1 VLLPLHALAEG
12 VQEVVERMEAG
23 LSMSVKRALTPQ
35 KGGFLA
41 SGFTHTLNPYV
52 GCAFGRVGC
61 PFCYVRESPVGQFG
75 PAAWGTW
82 VRQKVNIAEVLE
94 QELCKPA
101 ARHYRV
107 FMASATDP
115 YQPAEA
121 SACLTQRCLTVL
133 RSHPV
138 DWLVVQTRSLLVQRD
153 FALLAELPFATLN
166 VSIETDL
173 PEVHRRF
180 TRSSASP
187 ERRLALVRQALARG
201 ICTQITVSPLLPS
214 SSNFAETLARAVGEK
229 GRIIIDTFL
238 DGDGSGGKRSAR
250 LGMDALLTDAGFPG
264 WFARCREQA
273 HELRQRLLP
282 VLGPERVL
290 WSAEGFGTRPE
301 LSVQASRGR
310 GERHG
315 YSHGD

>member
-1 VLLPLHALAEG
+1 VLLPLRSQAEG
-12 VQEVVERMEAG
+12 VQEMVERMEAG
-23 LSMSVKRALTPQ
+23 IAITVKRALTPQ

-75 PAAWGTW
+75 PAPWGTW

-94 QELCKPA
+94 QELHKPA

-121 SACLTQRCLTVL
+121 SVCLTQRCLAVL

-166 VSIETDL
+166 VSLETDL
-173 PEVHRRF
+173 LEVHRRF

-187 ERRLALVRQALARG
+187 ERRLTLAHMALARG
-201 ICTQITVSPLLPS
+201 IFTQITVSPLLPS
-214 SSNFAETLARAVGEK
+214 SSHFAETLAHTVGEK
-229 GRIIIDTFL
+229 GRVIVDTFL
-238 DGDGSGGKRSAR
+238 DGDGSGGQRSAR
-250 LGMDALLTDAGFPG
+250 LGMDALLADAGFPG
-264 WFARCREQA
+264 WFARCREHA

-282 VLGPERVL
+282 LLGPERVL
-290 WSAEGFGTRPE
+290 WSAEGFSMQPVLQGVSP
-301 LSVQASRGR
+301 S
-310 GERHG
+310 
-315 YSHGD
+315 

>member
-1 VLLPLHALAEG
+1 
-12 VQEVVERMEAG
+12 MEAG
-23 LSMSVKRALTPQ
+23 TSIIVKRALTPQ

-115 YQPAEA
+115 YQPAEV
-121 SACLTQRCLTVL
+121 SACLTQRCLAVL
-133 RSHPV
+133 RSHLI

-153 FALLAELPFATLN
+153 FPLLAALPFATLN

-173 PEVHRRF
+173 LEVHRRF

-187 ERRLALVRQALARG
+187 ERRLTLVRLALSLG
-201 ICTQITVSPLLPS
+201 IFTQITVSPLLPS
-214 SSNFAETLARAVGEK
+214 SSHFAEMLAHTVGEK
-229 GRIIIDTFL
+229 GRVIVDTFL
-238 DGDGSGGKRSAR
+238 DGDGSGGRRSAR
-250 LGMDALLTDAGFPG
+250 LGMDALLADAGFPG
-264 WFARCREQA
+264 WFARCREHA
-273 HELRQRLLP
+273 HELKQRL
-282 VLGPERVL
+282 VLLLGAERVL
-290 WSAEGFGTRPE
+290 WSAEGFSTKPGPAGVS
-301 LSVQASRGR
+301 SV
-310 GERHG
+310 
-315 YSHGD
+315 

>member
-1 VLLPLHALAEG
+1 MAPKDGGSTTVT
-12 VQEVVERMEAG
+12 
-23 LSMSVKRALTPQ
+23 RALTPQ

-41 SGFTHTLNPYV
+41 SGFTHTLNPYA

-94 QELCKPA
+94 QELRKPA

-115 YQPAEA
+115 YQPVEA
-121 SACLTQRCLTVL
+121 SACLTQRCLAVL

-138 DWLVVQTRSLLVQRD
+138 DWFVVQTRSLLAQRD
-153 FALLAELPFATLN
+153 FALLAELPFVTLN
-166 VSIETDL
+166 VSVETDIL
-173 PEVHRRF
+173 DVHRRF

-187 ERRLALVRQALARG
+187 ERRLTLVRLALACG
-201 ICTQITVSPLLPS
+201 IFTQVTVSPLLPS
-214 SSNFAETLARAVGEK
+214 SSNFAETLAHAVGEK
-229 GRIIIDTFL
+229 GRVIVDTFL
-238 DGDGSGGKRSAR
+238 DGDGSGGQRSTR
-250 LGMDALLTDAGFPG
+250 LGMDTLLADAGFPG
-264 WFARCREQA
+264 WFAHCREHA

-282 VLGPERVL
+282 LLGPERVL
-290 WSAEGFGTRPE
+290 WSAEGFSMRPE
-301 LSVQASRGR
+301 IVGTSLTG
-310 GERHG
+310 
-315 YSHGD
+315 

>member
-1 VLLPLHALAEG
+1 
-12 VQEVVERMEAG
+12 MEAG
-23 LSMSVKRALTPQ
+23 IAIAVKRALTPQ

-94 QELCKPA
+94 QELHKPA
-101 ARHYRV
+101 ARRYRV

-121 SACLTQRCLTVL
+121 RAALTQRCLAVL
-133 RSHPV
+133 HAHPI

-166 VSIETDL
+166 VPHVWGWMLCLPTPASLAGSRAARSTPRSLGVACSPYWDL
-173 PEVHRRF
+173 SGSCRRRWVLAPSLRSF
-180 TRSSASP
+180 KLQVLSATGSKSAGGLRNRRSS
-187 ERRLALVRQALARG
+187 G
-201 ICTQITVSPLLPS
+201 
-214 SSNFAETLARAVGEK
+214 
-229 GRIIIDTFL
+229 
-238 DGDGSGGKRSAR
+238 
-250 LGMDALLTDAGFPG
+250 
-264 WFARCREQA
+264 
-273 HELRQRLLP
+273 
-282 VLGPERVL
+282 
-290 WSAEGFGTRPE
+290 
-301 LSVQASRGR
+301 
-310 GERHG
+310 
-315 YSHGD
+315 

>member
-1 VLLPLHALAEG
+1 
-12 VQEVVERMEAG
+12 MEAG
-23 LSMSVKRALTPQ
+23 LSITVKRALTPQ

-94 QELCKPA
+94 LELRKPA

-115 YQPAEA
+115 YQPVEA
-121 SACLTQRCLTVL
+121 SACLTQRCLAVL
-133 RSHPV
+133 RSHPIN
-138 DWLVVQTRSLLVQRD
+138 WLVVQTRSLLVQRD
-153 FALLAELPFATLN
+153 FALLAALPFATLN

-173 PEVHRRF
+173 LDVHRRF

-187 ERRLALVRQALARG
+187 ARRMALVRLALARG
-201 ICTQITVSPLLPS
+201 IFTQITVSPLLPS
-214 SSNFAETLARAVGEK
+214 SSYFAETLAHAVGEK
-229 GRIIIDTFL
+229 GRVIIDTFL
-238 DGDGSGGKRSAR
+238 DGDGSGGQRSAR
-250 LGMDALLTDAGFPG
+250 LGMDTLLADTGFPG
-264 WFARCREQA
+264 WFARCREHA
-273 HELRQRLLP
+273 YELRQHLLRWI
-282 VLGPERVL
+282 GPERVL
-290 WSAEGFGTRPE
+290 WSAEGFRTQPGPVR
-301 LSVQASRGR
+301 
-310 GERHG
+310 
-315 YSHGD
+315 

>member
-1 VLLPLHALAEG
+1 MAV
-12 VQEVVERMEAG
+12 EAG
-23 LSMSVKRALTPQ
+23 IASTVKRALTPQ

-52 GCAFGRVGC
+52 GCAFGRMGC

-94 QELCKPA
+94 QELRPPA

-121 SACLTQRCLTVL
+121 SAYLTQRCLTVL
-133 RSHPV
+133 RSAPI
-138 DWLVVQTRSLLVQRD
+138 DWLVVQTRALLVQRD
-153 FALLAELPFATLN
+153 FALLAALPFVTLN

-173 PEVHRRF
+173 PEMHRRF

-187 ERRLALVRQALARG
+187 ERRLTLVRLALARG

-214 SSNFAETLARAVGEK
+214 SPTFAATLAHAVGEK

-238 DGDGSGGKRSAR
+238 DGDGSGGQRSAR
-250 LGMDALLTDAGFPG
+250 LGMDALLADAGFPG
-264 WFARCREQA
+264 WFMRCREHAQDLMQ
-273 HELRQRLLP
+273 HLLP
-282 VLGPERVL
+282 LLGPERVL
-290 WSAEGFGTRPE
+290 WSAEGFRTRPHPVGIH
-301 LSVQASRGR
+301 SQ
-310 GERHG
+310 
-315 YSHGD
+315 

>member
-1 VLLPLHALAEG
+1 MAV
-12 VQEVVERMEAG
+12 EAG
-23 LSMSVKRALTPQ
+23 VSMTVKRALTPQ

-41 SGFTHTLNPYV
+41 SGFTHTLNPYA

-75 PAAWGTW
+75 PSALGTW

-94 QELCKPA
+94 QELRKPA

-115 YQPAEA
+115 YQPAEV
-121 SACLTQRCLTVL
+121 SACLTQRCLAVL
-133 RSHPV
+133 HCQPV

-173 PEVHRRF
+173 LEVHRRF

-187 ERRLALVRQALARG
+187 ERRLTLVRMALARG
-201 ICTQITVSPLLPS
+201 IFTQITVSPLLPS
-214 SSNFAETLARAVGEK
+214 SSNFAETLARTVGEK
-229 GRIIIDTFL
+229 GRVIVDTFL
-238 DGDGSGGKRSAR
+238 DGDGSGGQRSSR

-273 HELRQRLLP
+273 QELRQHLLSL
-282 VLGPERVL
+282 LGPERVL
-290 WSAEGFGTRPE
+290 WSAEGFSTKPPSYWGQ
-301 LSVQASRGR
+301 LFMHSHASVN
-310 GERHG
+310 HTL
-315 YSHGD
+315 

>member
-1 VLLPLHALAEG
+1 MQEAVKRIEAED
-12 VQEVVERMEAG
+12 ER
-23 LSMSVKRALTPQ
+23 LVTVKRALTPQ

-82 VRQKVNIAEVLE
+82 MRQKVNIAEVLE
-94 QELCKPA
+94 QELRKPA

-121 SACLTQRCLTVL
+121 SACLTQRCLAVL

-138 DWLVVQTRSLLVQRD
+138 AWLVVQTRSLLVQRD
-153 FALLAELPFATLN
+153 FALLAALPCATLN

-173 PEVHRRF
+173 LEVHRHF

-187 ERRLALVRQALARG
+187 ARRLTLARLALARG
-201 ICTQITVSPLLPS
+201 IFTQITVSPLLPS
-214 SSNFAETLARAVGEK
+214 SSNFAETLTHTVGEK
-229 GRIIIDTFL
+229 GRVIVDTFL
-238 DGDGSGGKRSAR
+238 DGDGSGGQRSAR
-250 LGMDALLTDAGFPG
+250 LGMDALLAEAGSPG
-264 WFARCREQA
+264 WFARCREHA

-282 VLGPERVL
+282 LLGPERVL
-290 WSAEGFGTRPE
+290 WSAEGFSMRPDTVGTS
-301 LSVQASRGR
+301 LTG
-310 GERHG
+310 
-315 YSHGD
+315 

>member
-1 VLLPLHALAEG
+1 MSLQAEG
-12 VQEVVERMEAG
+12 VQEVVERMEAEI
-23 LSMSVKRALTPQ
+23 SITVKRALTPQ

-94 QELCKPA
+94 QELRKPA
-101 ARHYRV
+101 ARYYRV

-121 SACLTQRCLTVL
+121 SACLTQRCLAVL
-133 RSHPV
+133 RSHPI
-138 DWLVVQTRSLLVQRD
+138 DWLVVQTRSLLAQRD
-153 FALLAELPFATLN
+153 FALLAELPFVTLN

-173 PEVHRRF
+173 LEVHRRF

-187 ERRLALVRQALARG
+187 ERRLTLVRMALARG
-201 ICTQITVSPLLPS
+201 IFTQITVSPLLPS
-214 SSNFAETLARAVGEK
+214 SSNFAETLAHTVGEK
-229 GRIIIDTFL
+229 GRVIVDTFL
-238 DGDGSGGKRSAR
+238 DGDGSGGQRSAR
-250 LGMDALLTDAGFPG
+250 LGMDTLLADAGFPG
-264 WFARCREQA
+264 WFARCREHA
-273 HELRQRLLP
+273 HELRRRLLP
-282 VLGPERVL
+282 LVGPERVL
-290 WSAEGFGTRPE
+290 WSAEGFSMRPE
-301 LSVQASRGR
+301 IVGTSLRG
-310 GERHG
+310 
-315 YSHGD
+315 

>member
-1 VLLPLHALAEG
+1 
-12 VQEVVERMEAG
+12 MEAG
-23 LSMSVKRALTPQ
+23 ISITVKRALTPQ

-75 PAAWGTW
+75 PSSWGTW
-82 VRQKVNIAEVLE
+82 VRQKANIAEVLG

-107 FMASATDP
+107 FMSSATDP
-115 YQPAEA
+115 YQPAEV
-121 SACLTQRCLTVL
+121 SACLTQRCLAVL
-133 RSHPV
+133 HCHPV

-173 PEVHRRF
+173 LEVHRRF

-187 ERRLALVRQALARG
+187 ERRLTLVRMALARG
-201 ICTQITVSPLLPS
+201 IFTQITVSPLLPS
-214 SSNFAETLARAVGEK
+214 SSNFAETLARTVGEK
-229 GRIIIDTFL
+229 GRVIVDTFL
-238 DGDGSGGKRSAR
+238 DGDGSGGKRSSR
-250 LGMDALLTDAGFPG
+250 LGMDALLTDTGFPG
-264 WFARCREQA
+264 WFAHCREQA
-273 HELRQRLLP
+273 HELRQHLLSL
-282 VLGPERVL
+282 LGPERVL
-290 WSAEGFGTRPE
+290 WSAEGFSMRPE
-301 LSVQASRGR
+301 TGGTGLM
-310 GERHG
+310 E
-315 YSHGD
+315 

>member
-1 VLLPLHALAEG
+1 MQEAREHTEAEDG
-12 VQEVVERMEAG
+12 KVIT
-23 LSMSVKRALTPQ
+23 VKRALTPQ

-41 SGFTHTLNPYV
+41 SGFTHTLNPYA

-82 VRQKVNIAEVLE
+82 VRQKVNIAEVLAL
-94 QELCKPA
+94 ELCKPA
-101 ARHYRV
+101 ARHYRE

-121 SACLTQRCLTVL
+121 SACLTRRCLTIL

-187 ERRLALVRQALARG
+187 ERRLALVCQAQACG
-201 ICTQITVSPLLPS
+201 IFTQITVSPLLPS
-214 SSNFAETLARAVGEK
+214 SVHFAETLARAVGEQ

-238 DGDGSGGKRSAR
+238 DGDGSSGRRSAR
-250 LGMDALLTDAGFPG
+250 LGMDALLTDVGFPG
-264 WFARCREQA
+264 WFARCREHA

-282 VLGPERVL
+282 WLGPERVL
-290 WSAEGFGTRPE
+290 WSAQGFSTKPS
-301 LSVQASRGR
+301 LQVVSPAI
-310 GERHG
+310 
-315 YSHGD
+315 SHTL

>member
-1 VLLPLHALAEG
+1 
-12 VQEVVERMEAG
+12 MEAG
-23 LSMSVKRALTPQ
+23 ISITVKRALTPQ

-94 QELCKPA
+94 QELHKPA

-121 SACLTQRCLTVL
+121 SACLTQRCLAVL
-133 RSHPV
+133 RSHPIN
-138 DWLVVQTRSLLVQRD
+138 WLVVQTRSLLVQRD
-153 FALLAELPFATLN
+153 FALLAALPFATLN

-173 PEVHRRF
+173 LDVHRRF

-187 ERRLALVRQALARG
+187 ERRLTLVRLALEQG
-201 ICTQITVSPLLPS
+201 IFTQITVSPLLPS
-214 SSNFAETLARAVGEK
+214 SSNFAERLAQTVGEK
-229 GRIIIDTFL
+229 GRVIVDTFL
-238 DGDGSGGKRSAR
+238 DGDGSGGQRSGR
-250 LGMDALLTDAGFPG
+250 LGMDTLLTAAGFPD
-264 WFARCREQA
+264 WFARCREHA
-273 HELRQRLLP
+273 YELKQHLLP
-282 VLGPERVL
+282 WLGPERVL
-290 WSAEGFGTRPE
+290 WSAEGFRTPPGPAGV
-301 LSVQASRGR
+301 SPQ
-310 GERHG
+310 
-315 YSHGD
+315 

>member
-1 VLLPLHALAEG
+1 VLLPLRSQAEG
-12 VQEVVERMEAG
+12 VQEMVERMEAG
-23 LSMSVKRALTPQ
+23 IAITVKRALTPQ

-75 PAAWGTW
+75 PAPWGTW

-94 QELCKPA
+94 QELHKPA

-121 SACLTQRCLTVL
+121 SVCLTQRCLAVL

-173 PEVHRRF
+173 LEVHRRF

-187 ERRLALVRQALARG
+187 ERRLTLAHMALARG
-201 ICTQITVSPLLPS
+201 IFTQITVSPLLPS
-214 SSNFAETLARAVGEK
+214 SSHFAETLAHTVGEK
-229 GRIIIDTFL
+229 GRVIVDTFL
-238 DGDGSGGKRSAR
+238 DGDGSGGQRSAR
-250 LGMDALLTDAGFPG
+250 LGMDALLADAGFPG
-264 WFARCREQA
+264 WFARCREHA

-282 VLGPERVL
+282 LLGPERVL
-290 WSAEGFGTRPE
+290 WSAEGFSMQPVLQGVSP
-301 LSVQASRGR
+301 S
-310 GERHG
+310 
-315 YSHGD
+315 